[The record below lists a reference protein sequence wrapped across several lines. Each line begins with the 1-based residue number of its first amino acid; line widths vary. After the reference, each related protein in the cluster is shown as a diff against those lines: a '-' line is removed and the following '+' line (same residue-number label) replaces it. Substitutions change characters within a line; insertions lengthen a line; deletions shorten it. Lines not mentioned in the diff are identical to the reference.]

1 MKIIPVLD
9 IKGGKVVK
17 GQGGLRDEYKPL
29 KTTILLPPSKAS
41 EPLLLLQTLEKKLGF
56 KEFYVADLDS
66 IEGKGDNVDILESL
80 RANSKANILLD
91 AGIRRKSDVSKVPD
105 GFIAVVASETLLN
118 YNLLS
123 DLVEILHPTAVWFSL
138 DLKKGHLIAPEGSN
152 LPSAPTEAA
161 DLVAASNIAG
171 LLAIELDRVGQNT
184 GPNSSVVQKIT
195 KNLSIPVYWG
205 GGVRNLEDLR
215 DLEALNCSGC
225 LISSALHSGSI
236 RMEQLNEFSAL
247 RD

>member
-9 IKGGKVVK
+9 IKSGNVVK

-41 EPLLLLQTLEKKLGF
+41 EPLLVLQTLEKKLGF

-66 IEGKGDNVDILESL
+66 IEGKGNNVDILESL
-80 RANSKANILLD
+80 RANSKAKILLD
-91 AGIRRKSDVSKVPD
+91 AGIRRKSDISKVPD
-105 GFIAVVASETLLN
+105 GFIPVVASETLPN

-123 DLVEILHPTAVWFSL
+123 ELVEILHPTAVWFSL
-138 DLKKGHLIAPEGSN
+138 DLKEGRLIVPEGSN
-152 LPSAPTEAA
+152 LPSTPMEAA
-161 DLVAASNIAG
+161 DMVAASGIAG

-184 GPNSSVVQKIT
+184 GPNSAIVQELT

-205 GGVRNLEDLR
+205 GGVRNLEDLQ
-215 DLEALNCSGC
+215 DLAALNCKGC
-225 LISSALHSGSI
+225 LVSSALHSGAI
-236 RMEQLNEFSAL
+236 KIEELNDFYPL